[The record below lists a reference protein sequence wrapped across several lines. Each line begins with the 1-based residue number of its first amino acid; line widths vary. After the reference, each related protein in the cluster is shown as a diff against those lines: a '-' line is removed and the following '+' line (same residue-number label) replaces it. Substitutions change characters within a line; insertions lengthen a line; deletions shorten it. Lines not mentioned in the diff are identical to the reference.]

1 MNEPEP
7 VILNDQTGEQ
17 LVSNENIMLIMDP
30 ERIES
35 KEDDYSHSSI
45 DSMVNEELSTE
56 DTISKNQDSNQKFSM
71 IFITLFEIYR
81 VLMSTLLLM
90 FVPQECNGEQC
101 SLSDKTFPD
110 DDYEKFVACHNYVVM
125 VMFFVFYFLEITREL
140 YFINYLHTNRF
151 KPRDNESVEEALSQL
166 DSKRKKRIED
176 TASLYK
182 LWGYICMVAFVLNT
196 TFSSVAVFNNFLD
209 SKTITVF
216 LTNVMFMSTKLYDVH
231 SVSNTK
237 KYIFLSSY
245 LTRKIQFNDVDPDKL
260 IGVADE
266 LEE

>member
-7 VILNDQTGEQ
+7 VILNGELSQTT
-17 LVSNENIMLIMDP
+17 VSNENITLMMDP
-30 ERIES
+30 DRIES
-35 KEDDYSHSSI
+35 KEDDN
-45 DSMVNEELSTE
+45 MNNNLELSSQGELTSE
-56 DTISKNQDSNQKFSM
+56 DTISKNQDTNQKFSM

-90 FVPQECNGEQC
+90 FVPQECNGDQC

-125 VMFFVFYFLEITREL
+125 VMFFGFYYLEITREL

-166 DSKRKKRIED
+166 DTKRKKRIED
-176 TASLYK
+176 TASIYK
-182 LWGYICMVAFVLNT
+182 YWGYICMVAFVLNT

-209 SKTITVF
+209 SKSITVF